1 MIKLNVK
8 IAGEAFTIEAL
19 TELVASQFK
28 PYLTDTE
35 GGAIITPTQQ
45 DLESMHEKLLN
56 QKDDRKRISP
66 TIIEFFVIHE
76 LIAREMINRGV
87 LLVHGSAVVADGNA
101 HLFIAPSGTG
111 KSTHTKLW
119 LSLLGDRAFII
130 NDDKQLI
137 RITDAGAV
145 VYPTPWG
152 QISVADAGASA
163 PLKSI
168 TVLYRGKN
176 NINKITE
183 AQMFPELFKA
193 SLRGETPMETL
204 EIINL
209 QKKLMSKVGLY
220 KMTCEPTVEAA
231 ETAYK
236 AIADN

>member
-8 IAGEAFTIEAL
+8 IADETFTIEAL
-19 TELVASQFK
+19 TERVAPYFT
-28 PYLTDTE
+28 PYLTDTA
-35 GGAIITPTQQ
+35 GGFV
-45 DLESMHEKLLN
+45 
-56 QKDDRKRISP
+56 ISP
-66 TIIEFFVIHE
+66 TQKDLELMREKIIDSKADLRMTNPTVLEFLVIHE
-76 LIAREMINRGV
+76 KTAREMIKRGV

-111 KSTHTKLW
+111 KSTHTRLW

-137 RITDAGAV
+137 RITDSGAV

-152 QISVADAGASA
+152 QVKVADAGVSA

-176 NINKITE
+176 NISEITE
-183 AQMFPELFKA
+183 TQMFPELFKA
-193 SLRGETPMETL
+193 SLRGETPSETL
-204 EIINL
+204 EIVNL
-209 QKKLMSKVGLY
+209 QKKLMSKVSLY
-220 KMTCEPTVEAA
+220 KMTCEPTIEAA

-236 AIADN
+236 TIAGR

>member
-1 MIKLNVK
+1 MVKSNVK
-8 IAGEAFTIEAL
+8 IAGETFTIEAL
-19 TELVASQFK
+19 TGLVASQFK
-28 PYLTDTE
+28 PYLTDAE
-35 GGAIITPTQQ
+35 GGFIISPTQQ
-45 DLESMHEKLLN
+45 DLDRMREKYINSECDL
-56 QKDDRKRISP
+56 KRMSP
-66 TIIEFFVIHE
+66 TVLEFLVIHE
-76 LIAREMINRGV
+76 KTAREMIKRGV

-236 AIADN
+236 AIAGD